1 MEIAIILT
9 DVVIKI
15 ILLALIIFSGAV
27 LAAILW
33 VVYVYNKEDK
43 DGNKTKLVHFDNTY
57 GAHLGSDCLQQF
69 GNPLKV
75 YIPSSKIT
83 FLTRAFS

>member
-1 MEIAIILT
+1 MLRAPASDGIQAIGINKMEIAIILT

-33 VVYVYNKEDK
+33 VLYVYNKEDK
-43 DGNKTKLVHFDNTY
+43 DENNNGT
-57 GAHLGSDCLQQF
+57 
-69 GNPLKV
+69 
-75 YIPSSKIT
+75 
-83 FLTRAFS
+83 

>member
-1 MEIAIILT
+1 MLRAPVSDGIQAIGINKMEIVIILT

-43 DGNKTKLVHFDNTY
+43 DGNNH
-57 GAHLGSDCLQQF
+57 
-69 GNPLKV
+69 
-75 YIPSSKIT
+75 
-83 FLTRAFS
+83 

>member
-1 MEIAIILT
+1 MLRAPASDGTPAIGINKMEIAIILT

-43 DGNKTKLVHFDNTY
+43 DGNNH
-57 GAHLGSDCLQQF
+57 
-69 GNPLKV
+69 
-75 YIPSSKIT
+75 
-83 FLTRAFS
+83 

>member
-43 DGNKTKLVHFDNTY
+43 DGNNH
-57 GAHLGSDCLQQF
+57 
-69 GNPLKV
+69 
-75 YIPSSKIT
+75 
-83 FLTRAFS
+83 

>member
-1 MEIAIILT
+1 MLKLLQLIGTPEDGTSNMDIAIILT

-15 ILLALIIFSGAV
+15 ILLALVIFSGAV

-43 DGNKTKLVHFDNTY
+43 DGNND
-57 GAHLGSDCLQQF
+57 
-69 GNPLKV
+69 
-75 YIPSSKIT
+75 
-83 FLTRAFS
+83 

>member
-15 ILLALIIFSGAV
+15 ILLALVIFSGAV

-33 VVYVYNKEDK
+33 VVYVYNKEYK
-43 DGNKTKLVHFDNTY
+43 DGNND
-57 GAHLGSDCLQQF
+57 
-69 GNPLKV
+69 
-75 YIPSSKIT
+75 
-83 FLTRAFS
+83 

>member
-1 MEIAIILT
+1 MLELPVSDGIQAIGINKMEIAIILT

-15 ILLALIIFSGAV
+15 ILLALIIFCGAV

-43 DGNKTKLVHFDNTY
+43 NGN
-57 GAHLGSDCLQQF
+57 SD
-69 GNPLKV
+69 
-75 YIPSSKIT
+75 
-83 FLTRAFS
+83 

>member
-33 VVYVYNKEDK
+33 VVYVYKQEDK
-43 DGNKTKLVHFDNTY
+43 DGNKTGTQD
-57 GAHLGSDCLQQF
+57 
-69 GNPLKV
+69 
-75 YIPSSKIT
+75 
-83 FLTRAFS
+83 